1 MAKVTLMDGIQ
12 SISGRLGDVCYRT
25 QKNGTVVVSMLP
37 SKRRTRVSEKERAH
51 RKWFGDTNKKVAA
64 VLKDPNQ
71 RTIYEQWW
79 RQHGKKR
86 ETLRHFIFRQVSS
99 TVPRSSA
106 PQKNN
111 TPL

>member
-37 SKRRTRVSEKERAH
+37 RKRRTRVSEKEQAH
-51 RKWFGDTNKKVAA
+51 RQWFGDTNKKVAA
-64 VLKDPNQ
+64 ILKDPKQ

-79 RQHGKKR
+79 RQQGKKR
-86 ETLRHFIFRQVSS
+86 ETLRHFIFKKVSAR
-99 TVPRSSA
+99 VACHSA
-106 PQKNN
+106 AQEK
-111 TPL
+111 

>member
-37 SKRRTRVSEKERAH
+37 RKRRTRVSEKEQAH
-51 RKWFGDTNKKVAA
+51 RQWFGDTNKKVAA
-64 VLKDPNQ
+64 VLKDPKQ
-71 RTIYEQWW
+71 RAIYEQWW

-106 PQKNN
+106 PQKK
-111 TPL
+111 